1 MESMIINAENL
12 LYRFFIFVDEF
23 GKNELLDE
31 K

>member
-23 GKNELLDE
+23 RKNELLDE